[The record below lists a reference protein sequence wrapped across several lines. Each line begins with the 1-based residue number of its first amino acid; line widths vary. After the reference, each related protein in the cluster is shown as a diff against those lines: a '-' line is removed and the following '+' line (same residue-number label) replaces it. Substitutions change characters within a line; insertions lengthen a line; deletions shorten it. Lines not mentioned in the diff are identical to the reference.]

1 MEDDIKAMGGPG
13 VIVDRIASGETMLG
27 IAVELGV
34 SRDMLGNWL
43 NAREETGT
51 ALSLARARSAASMAE
66 QSVILADTA
75 PPEHAPKTRL
85 QIESRRWLASRY
97 DPETFADRP
106 NVAVN
111 VTIGGLHMDSLR
123 RRPAAALPDP
133 QVIDIEPLMD

>member
-1 MEDDIKAMGGPG
+1 
-13 VIVDRIASGETMLG
+13 
-27 IAVELGV
+27 
-34 SRDMLGNWL
+34 
-43 NAREETGT
+43 
-51 ALSLARARSAASMAE
+51 MAE
-66 QSVILADTA
+66 HSVILADTA

-111 VTIGGLHMDSLR
+111 VTIAGLHMESLR
-123 RRPAAALPDP
+123 RRPVQALPDP